1 MFKKKSLQKTDK
13 KTNSISKGIRFFL
26 GVALILGLGYVIFNY
41 VPFIAK
47 YDYYVIQTGSMDPV
61 IKVRDVVIIDQS
73 TDVEDIK
80 EKQIIAFYADFN
92 EDGNKEIV
100 VHYLSR
106 IIEEEDGS
114 ITYKTVPEV
123 SDQEDPWT
131 LTEDDIIG
139 THAYTIKNIGGF
151 LMFAQS
157 NIGKAV
163 LIADLLIIY
172 LLMDLFSDSENKKKT
187 KKLNLENASS

>member
-1 MFKKKSLQKTDK
+1 MFKGKSVQKEDKKKS
-13 KTNSISKGIRFFL
+13 SISKGIRFFL
-26 GVALILGLGYVIFNY
+26 GVALVLGLGYLIFNH

-47 YDYYVIQTGSMDPV
+47 YDYYVIQTGSMEP
-61 IKVRDVVIIDQS
+61 IIMERDVVIIDQS
-73 TDVEDIK
+73 TAVEDIK

-92 EDGNKEIV
+92 EDGVDEIV

-106 IIEEEDGS
+106 VIEEDGV

-123 SDQEDPWT
+123 SDKEDPWT

-139 THAYTIKNIGGF
+139 THAYTIENIGSF

-157 NIGKAV
+157 NIGKVV

-172 LLMDLFSDSENKKKT
+172 LLMELFSDSEKKNKKQ
-187 KKLNLENASS
+187 KKDLEKASI